1 MAELRLQTTGAGVIA
16 ASEFTL
22 GELEEVVKDKGIA
35 WLDIL
40 KPDEVVKEFLESIEI
55 DELAIEDIFERIPS
69 VTTLPTCDRR
79 LQGAAEIGI
88 AVQILRRQ
96 RLLKEEDI

>member
-40 KPDEVVKEFLESIEI
+40 KPDEEVKEFLETIEI
-55 DELAIEDIFERIPS
+55 DELAIEDIFGHAS
-69 VTTLPTCDRR
+69 DT
-79 LQGAAEIGI
+79 
-88 AVQILRRQ
+88 VQRF
-96 RLLKEEDI
+96 